1 VFDAPASLAERV
13 SFGRAARVQH
23 TEQLLHGVGHGSS
36 PLRAIAES
44 SAGVWRQRLVIQH
57 ARTVVA
63 LTTSFTPIA
72 AKPRDSR
79 LEIFSRTLDRLG
91 FISFVGHCWA
101 LS

>member
-1 VFDAPASLAERV
+1 
-13 SFGRAARVQH
+13 
-23 TEQLLHGVGHGSS
+23 
-36 PLRAIAES
+36 
-44 SAGVWRQRLVIQH
+44 LVIQH

-79 LEIFSRTLDRLG
+79 LGIFSRTLDRLG